1 MRMWSRTNSWSP
13 MTSWPRMKLWLPV
26 LLTALLVG
34 GVSLPA
40 LAQSAVRPS
49 ITSHHDG
56 QRTID
61 EYRVNGKL
69 YAIRIVPG
77 GGNDKGAIY
86 FLYDDNGDGDFKRVD
101 APSVPVPDW
110 VQND

>member
-1 MRMWSRTNSWSP
+1 MTKWSR
-13 MTSWPRMKLWLPV
+13 MARWPRTTL
-26 LLTALLVG
+26 LLTALLIG
-34 GVSLPA
+34 GLSLPA
-40 LAQSAVRPS
+40 FGQSAVQPR
-49 ITSHHDG
+49 ITSQQDD

-69 YAIRIVPG
+69 YAIRIAP
-77 GGNDKGAIY
+77 NDGKAY

>member
-1 MRMWSRTNSWSP
+1 MSRWFSVAMLLLTLLIGGLS
-13 MTSWPRMKLWLPV
+13 LPV
-26 LLTALLVG
+26 L
-34 GVSLPA
+34 
-40 LAQSAVRPS
+40 AQSSVQPR
-49 ITSHHDG
+49 ITSQQDG

-69 YAIRIVPG
+69 YAIRISP
-77 GGNDKGAIY
+77 KAGAAY

-101 APSVPVPDW
+101 AASVPVPKW

>member
-1 MRMWSRTNSWSP
+1 MRSWSR
-13 MTSWPRMKLWLPV
+13 MTRWPQTT
-26 LLTALLVG
+26 LLLMALLIG
-34 GVSLPA
+34 GLSLPA
-40 LAQSAVRPS
+40 FGQSAVQPR
-49 ITSHHDG
+49 ITSQQDD

-69 YAIRIVPG
+69 YAIRIAP
-77 GGNDKGAIY
+77 NDGKAY

>member
-1 MRMWSRTNSWSP
+1 MRSWSQMTKWSRKTRWSRT
-13 MTSWPRMKLWLPV
+13 TL
-26 LLTALLVG
+26 LLTALLIG
-34 GVSLPA
+34 GLSLPA
-40 LAQSAVRPS
+40 FGQSAVQPR
-49 ITSHHDG
+49 ITSQQDD

-69 YAIRIVPG
+69 YAIRIVP
-77 GGNDKGAIY
+77 NDGEAY